1 MKDLYAALHTEAA
14 TEAQARYW
22 DELTSIA
29 ASYNCRRQPEGRK
42 QLKAKT
48 VAEAVAERKSDL
60 AVLDDLL
67 VVVFGEVVPV

>member
-29 ASYNCRRQPEGRK
+29 ASYIAAAGQR
-42 QLKAKT
+42 
-48 VAEAVAERKSDL
+48 AESN
-60 AVLDDLL
+60 
-67 VVVFGEVVPV
+67 